1 MISLEDSY
9 RFCQAVARRRARNF
23 YFSFLALP
31 AHKRRA
37 MCALYAFMRECDDRS
52 DGDHASLESL
62 REWRSHLD
70 AALSGTLPPHPI
82 WPALIDTVSRC
93 RIPADCLYGMIE
105 GVSSDLS
112 PRTFHTFQDLYRYC
126 YLVASVVG
134 IATIHVFGFSDPRAP
149 LLAERCGIAFQ
160 LTNIL
165 RDIRE
170 DALHGRIYLPRED
183 MERFAVTPPML
194 EAVSLS
200 PQLRRLLE
208 FEASR
213 ARAYYDEALP
223 LIGMVEPDSRHALW
237 ALIEIY
243 RRLLARIEQRGY
255 DVLSGRVRLSTPEK
269 SLIALRATLARLL

>member
-52 DGDHASLESL
+52 DGVHASLESL

-70 AALSGTLPPHPI
+70 AALSGSLPPHPI
-82 WPALIDTVSRC
+82 WPAFADTVSRC

-112 PRTFHTFQDLYRYC
+112 PRTFHTFQDLYCYC

-213 ARAYYDEALP
+213 AHGYYEEALP

-243 RRLLARIEQRGY
+243 HRLLARIEQRGF

-269 SLIALRATLARLL
+269 SLIALRAMLARLL

>member
-200 PQLRRLLE
+200 PELRRLLE

>member
-52 DGDHASLESL
+52 DGDNASLESL

-70 AALSGTLPPHPI
+70 AALSGSLPPHPI
-82 WPALIDTVSRC
+82 WPAFADTVSRC

-194 EAVSLS
+194 EAAS
-200 PQLRRLLE
+200 PSPELRRLLE

-213 ARAYYDEALP
+213 AHGYYEEALP
-223 LIGMVEPDSRHALW
+223 LTGMVEPDSRHALW

-243 RRLLARIEQRGY
+243 RRLLARIEQRGF

-269 SLIALRATLARLL
+269 SLIALRAMLARLL

>member
-82 WPALIDTVSRC
+82 WPAFIDTVSRC